1 MRTDGGAPVPAV
13 QLPSMRAKQIDNK
26 NPKWTAKDFARA
38 HPASEVLPEILGA
51 DVAAEL
57 LRPCGRPRLA

>member
-1 MRTDGGAPVPAV
+1 M
-13 QLPSMRAKQIDNK
+13 PSMRAKQIDNK